1 ARVSLDLIDNTVHGR
16 EGVQRLIFSSGGTIP
31 DRGYYDLR
39 IEESHAKIGELDEEF
54 VWERSVGDTFTLGP
68 HVWQIRRITHN
79 DVEVIP
85 TEAKPG
91 IIPFWKAE
99 DMSRSFHF
107 SERILL
113 FLENIN
119 DRLADESLG
128 DALMHDYFLDRGAV
142 EGLIAF
148 LGRQREVTKSDL
160 PHRRHLLIEH
170 FQDPLNTSDTKQ
182 VIIHTLWGGRVNRPF
197 GLALQAAW
205 EEKYSYHL
213 EIIENNDC
221 LLLMLPHEF
230 SSEAIFSLVTP
241 ENLER
246 LLRLTLEKSAFFGAR
261 FRENAGRALLL
272 PRASFKRRLPLWL
285 NRLRSKK
292 LMDAVLQYPDFPI
305 LLETW
310 RTCLQDEF
318 DLESLR
324 QLLDEVRTGR
334 IQVTEA
340 VTGEASPFAEG
351 LVWKQTNQYMY
362 EDDSPL
368 SGKASSLSGEL
379 LKEVLF
385 SHSLRPRI
393 PKQLVADL
401 EGKLQRTATGY
412 APRAADD
419 LLDWVKERSLIPGP
433 EWDNLLAAVERDH
446 GLSKEEAAARIGE
459 KILSLRLPG
468 ASLRLFAPLEQ
479 IDRVAR
485 AFSVSPGELDPRDPW
500 TDTPLKIE
508 ALRRAREGEDMA
520 GLEQNEA
527 TRADIVQQ
535 WLSFYGP
542 ARRSFLREVLGLDE
556 ASLDDLLAGLAETES
571 IILDPLT
578 ESAGEA
584 EICDRENL
592 EILLRMAR
600 NARRPSFKALPI
612 DHLPLFLA
620 SWQGLVPSGDSPD
633 DLQDCLDRLLGFPV
647 PVEAWEKQI
656 LPARMS
662 PYYGSW
668 LDSLFS
674 GAGLAWF
681 GCGKK
686 KVSLAFSDDL
696 ELFLGRG
703 SSPTSGRGEEEAP
716 PDALARLF
724 PTRIGRYTLSDIVK
738 FSKWDSRIVT
748 RKLWDLVWQ
757 GLVANDTFAALRQ
770 AVLADFTATDRRSE
784 RRALRSGAGRWG
796 TAQPHPGNWHILDL
810 GGLDKDPIDEAELI
824 KDRARQLFRRYGVL
838 FRELLANELPL
849 LQWSAVFRALRLM
862 ELSGECLTGHFFE
875 GIPGVQ
881 FCSHEAFRFLNEPL
895 AEERVFWTWAAD
907 PASLCGIRLDSLKGR
922 LPSRIPTTHVVYRGG
937 KPVLISRRNG
947 GLLDFRVPPDDPLV
961 PDYLSV
967 FKVLLAREFSP
978 EKIVF
983 VETIN
988 GKPALESDYAGALRE
1003 FGFSRGYKGL
1013 ELVKKYS

>member
-1 ARVSLDLIDNTVHGR
+1 
-16 EGVQRLIFSSGGTIP
+16 
-31 DRGYYDLR
+31 
-39 IEESHAKIGELDEEF
+39 
-54 VWERSVGDTFTLGP
+54 
-68 HVWQIRRITHN
+68 
-79 DVEVIP
+79 
-85 TEAKPG
+85 
-91 IIPFWKAE
+91 
-99 DMSRSFHF
+99 
-107 SERILL
+107 
-113 FLENIN
+113 
-119 DRLADESLG
+119 
-128 DALMHDYFLDRGAV
+128 
-142 EGLIAF
+142 
-148 LGRQREVTKSDL
+148 
-160 PHRRHLLIEH
+160 
-170 FQDPLNTSDTKQ
+170 
-182 VIIHTLWGGRVNRPF
+182 
-197 GLALQAAW
+197 
-205 EEKYSYHL
+205 
-213 EIIENNDC
+213 
-221 LLLMLPHEF
+221 MLPHEF

-324 QLLDEVRTGR
+324 QLLDEVRAGKIR
-334 IQVTEA
+334 VTEA
-340 VTGEASPFAEG
+340 VTREASPFAEG

-468 ASLRLFAPLEQ
+468 AFVRIVSPLEQ
-479 IDRVAR
+479 LQRVGR

-508 ALRRAREGEDMA
+508 ALRAARSGEDMA

-542 ARRSFLREVLGLDE
+542 VRRSFLREVLGLDE
-556 ASLDDLLAGLAETES
+556 TSLDDLLAGLAETES

-633 DLQDCLDRLLGFPV
+633 DLQDCLDRLLGFPG

-668 LDSLFS
+668 LDSLIS

-681 GCGKK
+681 GCGRK

-696 ELFLGRG
+696 ELFLGQG
-703 SSPTSGRGEEEAP
+703 SSPTSGTGEEEAL
-716 PDALARLF
+716 PDALARFF

-738 FSKWDSRIVT
+738 FSKRDSRVVT

-770 AVLADFTATDRRSE
+770 GVLADFTATDGRSE
-784 RRALRSGAGRWG
+784 RRRPLRSGVGRWG

-810 GGLDKDPIDEAELI
+810 GSLDKDPIDEAELI

-849 LQWSAVFRALRLM
+849 LQWSAVFKALRLM

-895 AEERVFWTWAAD
+895 AEDRVFWTWAAD

-922 LPSRIPTTHVVYRGG
+922 LPSRISTTHVVYKGW
-937 KPVLISRRNG
+937 KLVLISRRNG
-947 GLLDFRVPPDDPLV
+947 GLLDFRVPPGDPLV